1 VLVGLVLVGAPL
13 AVVMAS
19 TAAGSA
25 TSCAASNTT
34 VTSNA
39 DTGAGTLRTAITNA
53 NTNSGAQTICIDT
66 TLVTAPIVLASDLP
80 LYSGATGTEPLTIQG
95 NGATLNGNGH
105 QAIVSGSSGLLTVD
119 ELTVTGSSSGE
130 GGGILGAGAV
140 TVTNSTLSGNTAT
153 SGDGGGIRGF
163 GAVTVTNSTVSGNTA
178 SGDGGGI
185 GGGGI
190 VGGDAVTVTNSTL
203 SGNTATS
210 GDGGGIGGFGA
221 VTVTNSTLS
230 GNSATADGGGGIGGL
245 GAVTVTNSTLSGNT
259 GGGILGDGVTVT
271 NSTLSG
277 NTAAGAGG
285 GISSPEVT
293 LVYATVVQ
301 NSAGGPGAQLI
312 AGTLTSFASVVAQ
325 PRGAAASNCSV
336 AGTTT
341 SNGFNFSDDASG
353 SVSCKFNAVTDHVG
367 ASNDPML
374 GGLGANGGPTN
385 TMVPNPGSPLID
397 GVPAASCQAD
407 GAAGITT
414 DQRGFARPDTAS
426 PNCDIGA
433 VEVQPVA
440 APAPAPVVITPLFTG

>member
-1 VLVGLVLVGAPL
+1 MRRGRGAAVLVGLVLVGAPL
-13 AVVMAS
+13 AVVVAS
-19 TAAGSA
+19 TPAGSA
-25 TSCAASNTT
+25 TSCAGSNTT

-53 NTNSGAQTICIDT
+53 NTNGGAQTICIDT
-66 TLVTAPIVLASDLP
+66 TLVFAPIVLASNLP
-80 LYSGATGTEPLTIQG
+80 VYTGATSTEPLTIQG

-140 TVTNSTLSGNTAT
+140 TVTNSTVNGNTA
-153 SGDGGGIRGF
+153 SGDGGGILGAGAVTVTNSTVNGNTASGLGGGIRGF

-178 SGDGGGI
+178 
-185 GGGGI
+185 
-190 VGGDAVTVTNSTL
+190 
-203 SGNTATS
+203 
-210 GDGGGIGGFGA
+210 
-221 VTVTNSTLS
+221 
-230 GNSATADGGGGIGGL
+230 
-245 GAVTVTNSTLSGNT
+245 
-259 GGGILGDGVTVT
+259 
-271 NSTLSG
+271 
-277 NTAAGAGG
+277 AGAGG

-293 LVYATVVQ
+293 LVYTTVVQ
-301 NSAGGPGAQLI
+301 NSAGGAGAQLI

-374 GGLGANGGPTN
+374 GGLSANGGPTN

-397 GVPAASCQAD
+397 GVPAASCAD

-440 APAPAPVVITPLFTG
+440 PVVITPLFTG